1 MGKLLVKGHI
11 APKTKTGTSV
21 ISKSTRKSRIFVY
34 NMSAASE
41 RLRQAESSYKVPVD
55 KAFCIMGHQHDSD
68 SAGSYCAEN
77 QNRHKCNLKST
88 RKSRIFVYDMNTVS
102 ERLRQAESSY
112 KASVYMAFVLL
123 TISTTPIRKIHIAP
137 KMQAF

>member
-1 MGKLLVKGHI
+1 MGLLLGKGHI

-34 NMSAASE
+34 DMSAVSE

-68 SAGSYCAEN
+68 SAGSYCIEN
-77 QNRHKCNLKST
+77 AGVLIRGFL
-88 RKSRIFVYDMNTVS
+88 R
-102 ERLRQAESSY
+102 ERGRR
-112 KASVYMAFVLL
+112 SVA
-123 TISTTPIRKIHIAP
+123 TSP
-137 KMQAF
+137 